1 MTTRRTFLA
10 GAAATSLACPARAAG
25 PTEVTVGSAQAISE
39 AIVYIAE
46 KKRYFADED
55 IAIKILPFA
64 SAANMVAPLGAG
76 QLDVGG
82 GSASAGLYNAVL
94 RGIKIKIVA
103 DKSSSQ
109 PGYGSQQILVRKDH
123 IESGRYKTIADLKG
137 FRFAMNGVGVSNTST
152 LNTLLTSAGLKYSD
166 VSTVNLQFPDHV
178 LAFENKSVDASSS
191 LEPFVTAIKKAGT
204 AVVIRRDDEII
215 PGHELANLLYSQSF
229 AARRDVA
236 VRFMRAYLRG
246 VRFYNDS
253 LRDHRLAGPLAEETI
268 DILAEYTPIKD
279 KALLRE
285 LTPAGCDP
293 DGRVS
298 MESLQRDLDFYAS
311 QGLIEGKVD
320 LSEIVDSSFLE
331 AALKDLGPYKP
342 AK

>member
-1 MTTRRTFLA
+1 MTSRRKFI
-10 GAAATSLACPARAAG
+10 AAAAVLPFAAPARAAG
-25 PTEVTVGSAQAISE
+25 PTEVVVGSAQAISE
-39 AIVYIAE
+39 ATVYIAE
-46 KKRYFADED
+46 KKGFFADEG
-55 IAIKILPFA
+55 IAIKMLPFA

-82 GSASAGLYNAVL
+82 GSASAGLYNAVS

-109 PGYGSQQILVRKDH
+109 PGYGSQQIMVRKEHVD
-123 IESGRYKTIADLKG
+123 SGRYKTLADLKG

-166 VSTVNLQFPDHV
+166 VSTVNLSFPDHV

-229 AARRDVA
+229 AANREVA
-236 VRFMRAYLRG
+236 TRFMRAYLRG
-246 VRFYNDS
+246 VRFYNDA
-253 LRDHRLAGPLAEETI
+253 LKDHRLAGPRAEETI

-285 LTPAGCDP
+285 LTPSGCDP
-293 DGRVS
+293 DGKVS
-298 MESLQRDLDFYAS
+298 VASLQRDLDFYAS

-320 LSEIVDSSFLE
+320 LADIIDSSFIE
-331 AALKDLGPYKP
+331 AAVRDLGPYKP
-342 AK
+342 L